1 MGSALRKTS
10 LQFLRLTS
18 TTRTTGRAGGGD
30 RFNSVFL
37 SLKNIVI
44 VTPFLTDAKTRRRP
58 RLWQCGCEGC
68 EGEGCCRGW
77 ALPPTCSGGIKG
89 LDWWSVHFLFFFC
102 VLLCCLFFC
111 CILLEERV
119 KVVTEDDL
127 SLLTSQAPLI
137 RLVVHSFFVKQSG
150 GKMTSK
156 FSFPICEGFKI

>member
-30 RFNSVFL
+30 RFNSILL

-44 VTPFLTDAKTRRRP
+44 VTPFLSDAKTRRRP

-89 LDWWSVHFLFFFC
+89 LDWWSVHFLFFFLC
-102 VLLCCLFFC
+102 ALVLFVLLLHVVGGESECCHRRWPLSPNYSGAFDSACSTKFVRSFLFAV
-111 CILLEERV
+111 LG
-119 KVVTEDDL
+119 VV
-127 SLLTSQAPLI
+127 
-137 RLVVHSFFVKQSG
+137 LV
-150 GKMTSK
+150 
-156 FSFPICEGFKI
+156 